1 MQNQTLSNRTMSD
14 TADLLQQLLDI
25 RRKVAS
31 EHLSGGKKKR
41 KSSGK
46 RRRRKKSA
54 GKKKRKSSGK
64 KKKIRY
70 ATATTRAGRYRARH
84 RNDESRALRQVFEGR
99 ADKTCVGGLTR
110 SQLKE
115 NKQGKIVSKAASK
128 AASERLRENP
138 ALARKF
144 ARQRMRMKQ
153 GLVRRN

>member
-64 KKKIRY
+64 KKKIRH
-70 ATATTRAGRYRARH
+70 ATATTRAGRY
-84 RNDESRALRQVFEGR
+84 RQVFEGR